1 MLHIQM
7 SSLMQNYEQWWQNL
21 NEQEQL
27 EFVMIE
33 EGYVLITPKF
43 ATIPLNTPT
52 KIEGT
57 SHWTPNLQS
66 LVEELELHML
76 IVCSSSVDVQA
87 SLIKDRS

>member
-1 MLHIQM
+1 M
-7 SSLMQNYEQWWQNL
+7 

-33 EGYVLITPKF
+33 EGYVLITAKLCYD
-43 ATIPLNTPT
+43 TLNTPA

-76 IVCSSSVDVQA
+76 IVCSSSVDDQA